1 MRNPDVNGSLK
12 ALMGRLHPLLD
23 EALRLDGVE
32 RDAWLARVWL
42 EDPVVAGRLERLL
55 ADEQVQDRDDLLGG
69 SGLAGVMDGAP
80 SLAGLTVGAYTLERS
95 LGQGGMGTVWLA
107 RRSDGRFEGRVAVKL
122 LNLALSDAVGR
133 ERFQR
138 EGTLLARL
146 THPNIARLIDAG
158 LTPAGQPYLVL
169 EHIEG
174 RRIDHY
180 CDEERLTPA
189 RRIELLLQVLGAVAH
204 AHANLIVH
212 RDLKPSNI
220 LVTAD
225 GTVKLLDFGIAKLLE
240 SETGAAERS
249 ALTDVGGLALTPEYA
264 APEQVSNRPV
274 TTATDVYALGV
285 LLYLLLAGRHPTGEG
300 CRSASEHLR
309 AVTENEPPR
318 LSTAVGSREPTASR
332 QALAAARSTGADRLR
347 RLYAGDLDNI
357 LAKALKKNPAERY
370 ATVRELADDLQRY
383 LRREPVM
390 ARGDGLGYR
399 AARFV
404 SRHRTT
410 VAAGA
415 LTALALVTATV
426 ISIRQ
431 SQESRR
437 QRDAALHESR
447 HAAAQ
452 LEFQNLM
459 LTDLGSSRV
468 TMRDVL
474 DHGQVLLQQEY
485 GGDPATAVEIAL
497 TLANGYAELG
507 ADDQRLVMA
516 IRAESLAAVARSPD
530 LVLRSTCA
538 HAVALADGNQ
548 VPAATALVDRI
559 RPALA
564 TGSPA
569 TTVACLGEMAAVELR
584 QARFDSAAVLSRRAA
599 ALLERDGDSAGMP
612 YISALDMEANA
623 LENLK
628 QRREALSMYQRLAL
642 LMDRTGRGGVSGRNV
657 IRSNIGLALANLG
670 ELITAEPIQQEA
682 LERSRRSNSRGQAH
696 PVVIMN
702 YCKTILFL
710 EQADSTA
717 DCFETLYDQSRANG
731 DTFMEGEAAN
741 GLAQVALARGRL
753 DDAERWIAEDES
765 TLRKRGKPATGLP
778 QALRASLAAAR
789 GDSAGANRL
798 FTETLR
804 GMGYFQ
810 GKRDYQMRWVLARA
824 AEAALLARDPVKAA
838 TYARAAA
845 DIATSDSLSATRS
858 AYVGEA
864 RLLEGRAL
872 LSQGD
877 TASARAALARGVN
890 ALRAGAGSD
899 HPLVRAGEGLLA
911 SLRH

>member
-1 MRNPDVNGSLK
+1 VDGSLR

-23 EALRLDGVE
+23 EALQLEGLE
-32 RDAWLARVWL
+32 REAWLARLRL
-42 EDPVVAGRLERLL
+42 EDPTVAGRLERLL
-55 ADEQVQDRDDLLGG
+55 AGEREQDREDLLSG
-69 SGLAGVMDGAP
+69 SGIWADAMAAPP
-80 SLAGLTVGAYTLERS
+80 SLEGLTVGAYTLERP

-107 RRSDGRFEGRVAVKL
+107 RRSDGRFEGRAAVKF
-122 LNLALSDAVGR
+122 LNLALLDPVGR

-169 EHIEG
+169 EYIEG

-180 CDEERLTPA
+180 CDEERLTPT
-189 RRIELLLQVLGAVAH
+189 RRIELFVQVLGAVAH

-220 LVTAD
+220 LVTTD

-240 SETGAAERS
+240 SEAGAAERS

-264 APEQVSNRPV
+264 APEQVSGRPV

-300 CRSASEHLR
+300 CRSAGEHLR
-309 AVTENEPPR
+309 AITEHEPLR
-318 LSTAVGSREPTASR
+318 LSAVVGARGTDAPE
-332 QALAAARSTGADRLR
+332 QVGKLAAARGTSADRLR

-357 LAKALKKNPAERY
+357 VGKALKKNPAERY
-370 ATVRELADDLQRY
+370 ATVRELADDLRRY
-383 LRREPVM
+383 LRREPVT

-404 SRHRTT
+404 SRHR
-410 VAAGA
+410 VAVTAGT
-415 LTALALVTATV
+415 LTALALIAATV

-431 SQESRR
+431 TQEARR
-437 QRDAALHESR
+437 QRDAALRESR
-447 HAAAQ
+447 HVAAQ
-452 LEFQNLM
+452 LEFQSLM
-459 LTDLGSSRV
+459 LTDIGSSQV

-474 DHGQVLLQQEY
+474 DRGQVLLQQEY
-485 GGDPATAVEIAL
+485 GGDPATGVEIAL
-497 TLANGYAELG
+497 GLATAYAELG

-530 LVLRSTCA
+530 LLLRSQCA

-548 VPAATALVDRI
+548 IPAATALVGRI

-564 TGSPA
+564 AASPK
-569 TTVACLGEMAAVELR
+569 TTVECLGEVAGVEMR

-599 ALLERDGDSAGMP
+599 ALLERDGDSVGMS
-612 YISALDMEANA
+612 YVEVLDLQANA

-628 QRREALSMYQRLAL
+628 RGREALAVYQHLAS
-642 LMDRTGRGGVSGRNV
+642 LMDRTGRGQVSGRNV

-670 ELITAEPIQQEA
+670 ELTAAEPIQREA
-682 LERSRRSNSRGQAH
+682 LEQSRRSNPRGEAH
-696 PVVIMN
+696 PVVIAN

-710 EQADSTA
+710 QKVDSA
-717 DCFETLYDQSRANG
+717 AAWYQILYDQSKANG
-731 DTFMEGEAAN
+731 NDFMQGEAAS
-741 GLAQVALARGRL
+741 GLADVALARGRL
-753 DDAERWIAEDES
+753 GDAERWIAEKE
-765 TLRKRGKPATGLP
+765 RIQQQRGEPLMGFTPNIEG
-778 QALRASLAAAR
+778 SLAAAR
-789 GDSAGANRL
+789 GDSAGANRI
-798 FTETLR
+798 FTQALS

-810 GKRDYQMRWVLARA
+810 GKREYHMRWVLTGA
-824 AEAALLARDPVKAA
+824 ADAALLAHDPVKAA
-838 TYARAAA
+838 AYARAAA
-845 DIATSDSLSATRS
+845 DIATSDSLSETRS

-872 LSQGD
+872 LAEGD
-877 TASARAALARGVN
+877 TASARAVLARGVS
-890 ALRAGAGSD
+890 ALRAGAGEE

-911 SLRH
+911 SLR